1 MLHGYT
7 TLQEGPSVQP
17 FRPSNNNNNNNTNK
31 ASRATHESCKIHETT
46 LVNGNKRKKNNEHHR
61 YKSLSYS
68 SGR

>member
-1 MLHGYT
+1 
-7 TLQEGPSVQP
+7 
-17 FRPSNNNNNNNTNK
+17 
-31 ASRATHESCKIHETT
+31 